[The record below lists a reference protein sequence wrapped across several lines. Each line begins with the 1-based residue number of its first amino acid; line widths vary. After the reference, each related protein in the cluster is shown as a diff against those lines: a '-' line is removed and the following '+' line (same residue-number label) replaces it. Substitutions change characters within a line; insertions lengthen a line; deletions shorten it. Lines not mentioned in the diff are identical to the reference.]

1 MLVTRPENNPRSRFQ
16 PMNSIRAFATLVV
29 LTVSVL
35 VLGACGGGDQPGLSG
50 TIEIDGSSTVFPIT
64 QAVAEEFFLLNRGA
78 QVNVSVSGT
87 GGGFKRFIVGE
98 TDISNASRPLK
109 DSEVEIAAANG
120 VDFIEMRVGTD
131 GLSVLV
137 NIEND
142 FVECLTVEELRL
154 MWMPGST
161 VNNWNQVRA
170 SFPDQPIR
178 LYGPDTDS
186 GTFDYFTEEINGDAQ
201 SSRDDYTASADDNVL
216 VQGVA
221 GDRNALGYFGFAYY
235 TENSDKVRAVAIDN
249 GSGCVAPTVET
260 IESGAYAPLAR
271 PLYIYVNRASLDEEL
286 VAAFLRFYMESAA
299 ELAREVGYVPAA
311 AAVYEQN
318 LQEAGL

>member
-1 MLVTRPENNPRSRFQ
+1 MLVARPDKNLRSRFRTVKL
-16 PMNSIRAFATLVV
+16 IRVFAMLFV
-29 LTVSVL
+29 LTASGL
-35 VLGACGGGDQPGLSG
+35 VLGACGGGDEPGLSG

-64 QAVAEEFFLLNRGA
+64 QAVAEEFFILNRRS

-87 GGGFKRFIVGE
+87 GGGFKRFITGE
-98 TDISNASRPLK
+98 TDISNSSRPIK
-109 DSEVEIAAANG
+109 DSEAQVAAANG
-120 VDFIEMRVGTD
+120 VEFIEMRVGTD

-137 NIEND
+137 NIVND
-142 FVECLTVEELRL
+142 FAECLTVEELQL
-154 MWMPGST
+154 MWKPGST
-161 VNNWNQVRA
+161 INNWNQVRA
-170 SFPDQPIR
+170 SFPDEQLR
-178 LYGPDTDS
+178 LYGPDPDS

-235 TENSDKVRAVAIDN
+235 IENSDKVRA
-249 GSGCVAPTVET
+249 
-260 IESGAYAPLAR
+260 IESGAYTPLAR
-271 PLYIYVNRASLDEEL
+271 PLFIYVNRASLDDEL

-311 AAVYEQN
+311 AAVYQQN
-318 LQEAGL
+318 LKEAGL